1 MRPFTAQPILPYP
14 KQPVTC
20 ASYDPRAPDVAAAVA
35 DIITAR
41 LPTVAVEHFGSTA
54 VPGCAG
60 KGVIDLMILY
70 HDLSVELVTDQLDRL
85 GFQWVQ
91 RQGQLPDE
99 WPKGMGAVSLA
110 GDVFRLHIHVLPR
123 EHPMVMTNR
132 AFRDHLRANPG
143 LVAAYVARKQA
154 LIDTGT
160 TDPIAY
166 TQAKM
171 PFIRA
176 AMEADD
182 HT

>member
-1 MRPFTAQPILPYP
+1 VAATVAATITAQ
-14 KQPVTC
+14 
-20 ASYDPRAPDVAAAVA
+20 
-35 DIITAR
+35 
-41 LPTVAVEHFGSTA
+41 LPTVTVEHFGSTA

-60 KGVIDLMILY
+60 KGVVDLMILY
-70 HDLSVELVTDQLDRL
+70 HDLPVELVTDQLDRL

-110 GDVFRLHIHVLPR
+110 GTVFRLHIHVLPR
-123 EHPMVMTNR
+123 DHPMVITNR
-132 AFRDHLRANPG
+132 TFRDHLRTNPS

-154 LIDTGT
+154 LIAMGT

-171 PFIRA
+171 PFIQA
-176 AMEADD
+176 AIETDD